1 MIYDIIKRVYK
12 KDFKNMLIFN
22 EKENMNVQVE
32 NISKKIM
39 ELSISKKS
47 FNSFFLPSTNK
58 K

>member
-12 KDFKNMLIFN
+12 KDFKNMRIFN